1 MQNIFVL
8 AIYNR
13 LLTDDEKEQTE
24 LPEGVDP
31 DTIPVTQSAIFES
44 QQALDEFLIDP
55 ELDTLNI
62 QLLSQFNVNEQGHI
76 VG

>member
-44 QQALDEFLIDP
+44 HQALDEFLIDP